1 MLGGRWMPDVTWFQW
16 LPIMLFVAGVYVQ
29 SRRLAQKDVACIA
42 RDLNAFKLEVAK
54 EYVSV
59 SHLKEVEDRIMK
71 SLSRIENRLDH
82 LKSGD

>member
-1 MLGGRWMPDVTWFQW
+1 MPDATWFQW
-16 LPIMLFVAGVYVQ
+16 VPIALFVAGVYVQ
-29 SRRLAQKDVACIA
+29 NRRHAQSESACIK

-71 SLSRIENRLDH
+71 SLGRIETRLDSLRTGH
-82 LKSGD
+82 D